1 VGVRAAAT
9 AVAATGAM
17 MLVGG
22 CGDGTDEPVSKD
34 KAEAASKS
42 ALLLL
47 TDFRK
52 GWTSLPPVTIGRA
65 NPFGDDLPEDCLLL
79 DLSENKDSIVQSRS
93 SPFVND
99 PESVSSYAAVYTD
112 GEKGHTR
119 ITGLRDAVSACR
131 EPLREWFRRFA
142 EQISEESLTV
152 KIRDFSLEEMPFTSF
167 GEESLALRTTITADG
182 VERPTSVTTDL
193 IVLRV
198 DNVIAGL
205 DYTTYDRDVDR
216 ELEEGLL
223 AIIEKRTRESA
234 ASLK

>member
-1 VGVRAAAT
+1 MGAT
-9 AVAATGAM
+9 

-79 DLSENKDSIVQSRS
+79 DLSENKESVAQSKS

-99 PESVSSYAAVYTD
+99 PESVTSYAAHAEE
-112 GEKGHTR
+112 EKAHTR
-119 ITGLRDAVSACR
+119 ITGLLDAVSVCR
-131 EPLREWFRRFA
+131 EPLKEWLRRFA
-142 EQISEESLTV
+142 EAISRENLTLN
-152 KIRDFSLEEMPFTSF
+152 IRDFSFEEMPFSSF
-167 GEESLALRTTITADG
+167 GEESLALRTTIAVDG

-198 DNVIAGL
+198 GNVIAGL
-205 DYTTYDRDVDR
+205 DYTTSDR
-216 ELEEGLL
+216 EADRALEERLM
-223 AIIEKRTRESA
+223 AIIEERTRQSA
-234 ASLK
+234 ESLK